1 MRQLLLTHIRKANE
15 VRFFMPFLIAVLI
28 LASGISMGNI
38 FGLFFPFWTSIH
50 VFAAATKIN
59 RVEGINIG
67 EDILLNSLPVSRKQI
82 VISRYLI
89 IFLFG
94 ISAMLLS
101 VLSHITVSAVL
112 KRPITIPEELFIIF
126 VLCQFLYNVLFI
138 PLEYF
143 DNKKANTIKGI
154 VFGLIIYFIS
164 NKNLNAPLT
173 CIKNLKSVTPAI
185 IITALIILSIPISIF
200 LSIKIYEKKEF

>member
-1 MRQLLLTHIRKANE
+1 
-15 VRFFMPFLIAVLI
+15 
-28 LASGISMGNI
+28 MGC
-38 FGLFFPFWTSIH
+38 FFPFWTSIH

-94 ISAMLLS
+94 ISAMLL
-101 VLSHITVSAVL
+101 HITVSAVL

>member
-1 MRQLLLTHIRKANE
+1 
-15 VRFFMPFLIAVLI
+15 
-28 LASGISMGNI
+28 
-38 FGLFFPFWTSIH
+38 
-50 VFAAATKIN
+50 
-59 RVEGINIG
+59 
-67 EDILLNSLPVSRKQI
+67 
-82 VISRYLI
+82 
-89 IFLFG
+89 
-94 ISAMLLS
+94 MLL
-101 VLSHITVSAVL
+101 HITVSAVL

>member
-1 MRQLLLTHIRKANE
+1 
-15 VRFFMPFLIAVLI
+15 MPFLIAVLI
-28 LASGISMGNI
+28 LAPGISMGNI

-112 KRPITIPEELFIIF
+112 KRPIAIPEELFIIF

-200 LSIKIYEKKEF
+200 LSIKIYENKEF